1 MEDFFNIVLA
11 TLPLSARGGQL
22 SVPNI
27 EKRGS
32 GKNECLGGLDEF
44 LPWIF
49 CLGACY
55 VSCQKKTFNG
65 FEGSISNID
74 LGLATN

>member
-44 LPWIF
+44 LP
-49 CLGACY
+49 
-55 VSCQKKTFNG
+55 
-65 FEGSISNID
+65 
-74 LGLATN
+74 